1 MARAKAKKKTAKTAG
16 RRNGS
21 GRGED
26 AIALLKADHRE
37 VEGWFEQFEK
47 ARSDDRK
54 AELAEKICR
63 ALTVHT
69 AIEEEI
75 FYPAFLE
82 ATEETDIHHE
92 AEVEHG
98 GAKHLI
104 EEIQEAGPDD
114 DYFDAMVTVLAEMI
128 RHHVNE
134 EEKRDGMFAKAKAAD
149 MDLAALGEQ
158 LANRKAELM
167 DEEDEGT
174 MAPAGRQRQRQ
185 RSAPELEAR

>member
-16 RRNGS
+16 GRNDS
-21 GRGED
+21 GRGGD

-37 VEGWFEQFEK
+37 VQGWFEQFEK
-47 ARSDDRK
+47 ARPGDRK

-63 ALTVHT
+63 ALKVHT

-82 ATEETDIHHE
+82 ATAETDIHHE
-92 AEVEHG
+92 AEVEHE
-98 GAKHLI
+98 GAKRLI
-104 EEIQEAGPDD
+104 EQIEEGGPDD

-134 EEKRDGMFAKAKAAD
+134 EEQRDGMFAKAKAAD
-149 MDLAALGEQ
+149 MDLVALGEQ
-158 LANRKAELM
+158 LEARKAELM
-167 DEEDEGT
+167 DEEGDA
-174 MAPAGRQRQRQ
+174 APPTDRQ
-185 RSAPELEAR
+185 RSPASMEAR